1 MKKLLGIL
9 VLGLL
14 LSGNAY
20 AEIIKIAGNP
30 STIFYYYNDSVSK
43 ESKYLYTWIL
53 GDNIKEPDG
62 ISNKSYKAYVQ
73 IDCNLKRLK
82 FHQWVYY
89 TKPMGEGDTEIYTPD
104 EINWLSAPPE
114 SSWAVLIT
122 RICKAH
128 K

>member
-1 MKKLLGIL
+1 MKKLFLF
-9 VLGLL
+9 VFLGLL

-20 AEIIKIAGNP
+20 AEIIKVAGNRA
-30 STIFYYYNDSVSK
+30 TTFYYYNDSIFK
-43 ESKYLYTWIL
+43 ESKYLYAWIL
-53 GDNIKEPDG
+53 GDNITEPDG
-62 ISNKSYKAYVQ
+62 ISNRSYKAHVQ
-73 IDCNLKRLK
+73 IDCNLIRLK
-82 FHQWVYY
+82 FHQWIYY
-89 TKPMGEGDTEIYTPD
+89 TKPMGEGVTNFHSPD